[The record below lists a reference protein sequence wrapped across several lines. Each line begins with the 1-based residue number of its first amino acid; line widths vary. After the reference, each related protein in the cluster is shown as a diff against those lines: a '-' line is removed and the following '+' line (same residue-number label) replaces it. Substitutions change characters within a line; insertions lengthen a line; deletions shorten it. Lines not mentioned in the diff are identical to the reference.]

1 MSIKHSFIDFIY
13 RNQRVISK
21 LYFTLFF
28 LRHKTKKNKIVFLNF
43 SGCGYG
49 CNPKYIA
56 EEILRQKLPIDIV
69 WLVKDE
75 FNDKKNFP
83 ANIRLVNIDSSQCL
97 YELATA
103 KVWINNSH
111 TINLIKKG
119 LLKKKNQIYINT
131 WHGSLGIKRID
142 GDVERF
148 LQDRIWKDIIEHDS
162 KMTDIM
168 ISNSSFE
175 TEVYRSS
182 MWFKNKIVELGHARN
197 DIFFKDNCELKKEIK
212 RKLGV
217 NENENIIVYMPSF
230 RDDYRIDCFNIDYK
244 NLKDC
249 LDKTT
254 GKSWKVLTKF
264 HPRNI
269 LKLKYLTDNQSQQD
283 ISFYPD
289 LQEIMIAA
297 DAIISD
303 YSSCMF
309 DFMLTR
315 KPCFIYATDI
325 ERYNTERGFY
335 YPLESTPFP
344 IAANNEELISNIAN
358 FDNEEYIK
366 KVNEFLAAKKCVD
379 DGNASERIVLMIK
392 DLIKHQK

>member
-1 MSIKHSFIDFIY
+1 MSIKHDFINFVY
-13 RNQRVISK
+13 RNQRIISK
-21 LYFTLFF
+21 LYFRLFYQW
-28 LRHKTKKNKIVFLNF
+28 HPVKNNKIVFLNF

-56 EEILRQKLPIDIV
+56 EEILKQKLAMDIV

-75 FNDKKNFP
+75 FNDKNKFP
-83 ANIRLVNIDSSQCL
+83 PNIRLVNIHDTRCL
-97 YELATA
+97 YELASA

-119 LLKKKNQIYINT
+119 LLKKKNQLYINT

-142 GDVERF
+142 GDVDRF
-148 LQDRIWKDIIEHDS
+148 IKDRIWKDIIEHDS
-162 KMTDIM
+162 KMIDIM
-168 ISNSSFE
+168 ISNSEFE

-182 MWFKNKIVELGHARN
+182 MWFKNKIAELGHARN
-197 DIFFKDNCELKKEIK
+197 DIFFRDNSELKKEIK
-212 RKLGV
+212 KKLGIR
-217 NENENIIVYMPSF
+217 EDENIIVYMPSF
-230 RDDYRIDCFNIDYK
+230 RDDYRINCFKLDYQG
-244 NLKDC
+244 LKTC
-249 LDKTT
+249 LEKTT
-254 GKSWKVLTKF
+254 HKNWRVLTKF

-269 LKLKYLTDNQSQQD
+269 IKLDYLTKNPAQQD
-283 ISFYPD
+283 ISLYPD

-315 KPCFIYATDI
+315 KPCFIYAEDI

-344 IAANNEELISNIAN
+344 IARNNEELIRNITN
-358 FDNEEYIK
+358 FDREDYVK
-366 KVNEFLAAKKCVD
+366 KVDKFLAEKKCVD
-379 DGNASERIVLMIK
+379 DGSSSERIL
-392 DLIKHQK
+392 DLIKSYL